1 MSGISARHGGHHVAQ
16 KFTITLSPLRSDNFT
31 VSPSNV
37 LRSKSGAMLPI
48 SSPNSSESTT
58 VSSSE
63 TFSSFFVSSEL
74 KKSYP
79 TQPSNPTKIIIII
92 DFFIG
97 LPSPYPNF
105 INHVSSTNSNRNSVL
120 LGTLTD
126 MATKPKTI

>member
-16 KFTITLSPLRSDNFT
+16 KFTITLSPLRSDNLT
-31 VSPSNV
+31 ISPSNV

-48 SSPNSSESTT
+48 SSPNSSDSTT

-63 TFSSFFVSSEL
+63 TFSPFFVSSEPEL

-79 TQPSNPTKIIIII
+79 TQPSNPTKIIIIM

-97 LPSPYPNF
+97 LPSPYP
-105 INHVSSTNSNRNSVL
+105 
-120 LGTLTD
+120 
-126 MATKPKTI
+126 